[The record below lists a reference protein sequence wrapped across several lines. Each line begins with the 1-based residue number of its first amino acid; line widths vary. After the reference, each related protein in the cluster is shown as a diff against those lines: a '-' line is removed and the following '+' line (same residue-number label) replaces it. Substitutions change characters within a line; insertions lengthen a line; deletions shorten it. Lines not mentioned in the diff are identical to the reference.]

1 MYTHPWPKAKQI
13 YTTLG
18 QRPSKVG
25 LVGSL
30 NGLEGSPNDLVGSL
44 NGLVPSPNGLV

>member
-30 NGLEGSPNDLVGSL
+30 NGLEGSPNDLVGSSI
-44 NGLVPSPNGLV
+44 GMVW